1 MDPGLLP
8 SSSVDGAGN
17 SHFSLKSGWPNC
29 LWRKREK
36 ELCPREELIAKRDLR
51 EKNRGTERRERLF
64 DSTGTTEIDDAKRH
78 ERECSQN
85 CETNLGK
92 TAGLTKCKVCIGCK
106 STSLTQILVY
116 SLLLYI
122 KKCKKKA

>member
-8 SSSVDGAGN
+8 SSSLDGAGN

-51 EKNRGTERRERLF
+51 EKNRRTEREERERERLF

-78 ERECSQN
+78 ERVFSE
-85 CETNLGK
+85 L
-92 TAGLTKCKVCIGCK
+92 
-106 STSLTQILVY
+106 
-116 SLLLYI
+116 
-122 KKCKKKA
+122 